1 MLRSLNTHT
10 IAAIMENTR
19 LIYLLDGF
27 FANTSTPNEK
37 EELILLLDSNQHDEA
52 VKAYIDQAWDKSN
65 PSHQLTDQQ
74 SANILS
80 AIFSTSKG
88 IVVPMYSASVYKKWY
103 WAAAAVLLI
112 ALSTTAWFLFP
123 GSSLQQ
129 NNIAAASQISGSNK
143 NDVAPGSDGAVLT
156 LADGSVIVL
165 DSAGE
170 GKLANQGNTSILKAG
185 GSLQYIAETGT
196 AGGPLAYNTIATPR
210 SRQFQLVLEDGTKVW
225 LNAESS
231 IRFPAAFDKKERHVD
246 ITGEAYFEVAKNA
259 SRPFTVSVNGM
270 QVQVLGTHFN
280 INSYSDE
287 PAVHTTLLEGSVK
300 VIKDKEARMLV
311 PGQQA
316 QLENNGGFNVVKNVN
331 TSEIVAWKNELFSFH
346 DTDLKNLMRQV
357 SRWYDVEIVMPQ
369 NIAAVTFS
377 GKISRKSNLS
387 DVLKMLELT
396 DEVSFSIEGKKVIVH
411 M

>member
-1 MLRSLNTHT
+1 M
-10 IAAIMENTR
+10 AATKQVSR
-19 LIYLLDGF
+19 
-27 FANTSTPNEK
+27 
-37 EELILLLDSNQHDEA
+37 
-52 VKAYIDQAWDKSN
+52 
-65 PSHQLTDQQ
+65 
-74 SANILS
+74 
-80 AIFSTSKG
+80 
-88 IVVPMYSASVYKKWY
+88 
-103 WAAAAVLLI
+103 
-112 ALSTTAWFLFP
+112 
-123 GSSLQQ
+123 
-129 NNIAAASQISGSNK
+129 SNK
-143 NDVAPGSDGAVLT
+143 NDVAPGSNGAVLT

-170 GKLANQGNTSILKAG
+170 GKLAKQGNTSILKSG
-185 GSLQYIAETGT
+185 GSVQYIAQAGTG
-196 AGGPLAYNTIATPR
+196 GGSLAYNTIATPR

-231 IRFPAAFDKKERHVD
+231 IRFPAAFDKKERRVD

-259 SRPFTVSVNGM
+259 NRPFTVSVNGM

-280 INSYSDE
+280 INSYNDE
-287 PAVHTTLLEGSVK
+287 PAIHTTLLEGSVK

-316 QLENNGGFNVVKNVN
+316 QLENNGGFNIVKNVN

-369 NIAAVTFS
+369 NIAAVTFN

-396 DEVSFSIEGKKVIVH
+396 DEVSFSIEGKKVIVR

>member
-1 MLRSLNTHT
+1 
-10 IAAIMENTR
+10 MENTR
-19 LIYLLDGF
+19 LVYLLNGF
-27 FANTSTPNEK
+27 FANTGTPIEK
-37 EELILLLDSNQHDEA
+37 EELMLLLDSNQHDEA
-52 VKAYIDQAWDKSN
+52 VKAYIDQAWDKSD
-65 PSHQLTDQQ
+65 PPHQLTDQQ
-74 SANILS
+74 STSILS
-80 AIFSTSKG
+80 AVFSTTKG
-88 IVVPMYSASVYKKWY
+88 RLIPIQSGSGYKKWV
-103 WAAAAVLLI
+103 WAAAAVLVI
-112 ALSTTAWFLFP
+112 ALSSTAWFLFP
-123 GSSLQQ
+123 GSSTRQ
-129 NNIAAASQISGSNK
+129 NSIASASHPSGANK
-143 NDVAPGSDGAVLT
+143 NDVAPGSNGAILT

-165 DSAGE
+165 DSAEE
-170 GKLANQGNTSILKAG
+170 GRLANQGNTSILKSG
-185 GSLQYIAETGT
+185 GSLQYISQAGTG
-196 AGGPLAYNTIATPR
+196 GGPLAYNTIATPR

-231 IRFPAAFDKKERHVD
+231 IRFPTTFDKKERRVE

-259 SRPFTVSVNGM
+259 AKPFTVSVNGM

-287 PAVHTTLLEGSVK
+287 SAIHTTLLEGSVR
-300 VIKDKEARMLV
+300 VIKDKEAKMLI

-316 QLENNGGFNVVKNVN
+316 QLGNNGSFNVVKNVN

-357 SRWYDVEIVMPQ
+357 ARWYDVEIVMPE
-369 NIAAVTFS
+369 NIGPTTFN
-377 GKISRKSNLS
+377 GNISRRSNLS